1 MENLKNE
8 TSIIVTLERP
18 LLTLNNEG
26 IAALMMQAKSIAQR
40 AKGIEDQEGFT
51 AKLLWVTAFNMLEQA
66 ELEVANRN

>member
-26 IAALMMQAKSIAQR
+26 IAALMMQAKSIAER
-40 AKGIEDQEGFT
+40 AKVMEDQESFT
-51 AKLLWVTAFNMLEQA
+51 AKLLWTTAFNMMEQA
-66 ELEVANRN
+66 ELEISKRN

>member
-26 IAALMMQAKSIAQR
+26 IAALMMQARKIAER
-40 AKGIEDQEGFT
+40 AKGIDDQESFT
-51 AKLLWVTAFNMLEQA
+51 AKLLWTTAFNMMEQA
-66 ELEVANRN
+66 ELEISKRN

>member
-8 TSIIVTLERP
+8 TSIILTLERP

-40 AKGIEDQEGFT
+40 AKGIEDQESFT
-51 AKLLWVTAFNMLEQA
+51 AKLLWTTAFNMMEQA
-66 ELEVANRN
+66 ELEISKRN